1 MAPPLSDIKISGEA
15 TPGTKAQPEVHEGL
29 ELARQLAKEPFRLS
43 PEQRERITAGVL
55 SKMGY

>member
-1 MAPPLSDIKISGEA
+1 MAPPLSDTKISGEA
-15 TPGTKAQPEVHEGL
+15 TPGTHPQQEVQEGL
-29 ELARQLAKEPFRLS
+29 ELARQLAKEPFRLT